1 MKIFFFG
8 DSITARGDTEPHGFI
23 KNIRKE
29 VKNKSDETVSIISK
43 GIPANKVTNLEKRL
57 QKDVISEKPD
67 RVIILI
73 GINDVWHTVCGGQVS
88 LPLFSST
95 YNKIIDT
102 LKENG
107 IEVFV
112 CTPTVIGEAQQGEN
126 ICDTLLKEYTDEI
139 RFIAHQHQIHLID
152 IHQAFLDYYSIHG
165 YISKN
170 STVHS
175 RTALYYG
182 KLTHDG
188 VHLNSFGNKVLSNN
202 LINCCCPH

>member
-1 MKIFFFG
+1 MKIIFFG
-8 DSITARGDTEPHGFI
+8 DSITARGDTESHGFI

-29 VKNKSDETVSIISK
+29 VKKSSIIVSK
-43 GIPANKVTNLEKRL
+43 GIGGNKVTDLEKRL
-57 QKDVISEKPD
+57 QKDVTAEKPD

-73 GINDVWHTVCGGQVS
+73 GINDVWHTVCGGQVP

-95 YNKIIDT
+95 YNKIIET

-112 CTPTVIGEAQQGEN
+112 CTPTVIGEAHQGEN
-126 ICDTLLKEYTDEI
+126 KCDTLLKEYVEKI

-165 YISKN
+165 YINKD
-170 STVHS
+170 STVHN
-175 RTALYYG
+175 RTKLYYG

-188 VHLNSFGNKVLSNN
+188 VHLNSLGNEVLSNN